1 MNPIKR
7 FAHPAAAFCVAVVLA
22 IASGGAA
29 ATVPSP
35 MNLPRAPLF
44 LNASVDPN
52 VALTL
57 DDSGSMAWPYLPDGF
72 EGSCG
77 YRHPRFYSHVGN
89 RLYYNPAVNYTPP
102 LAADGTPF
110 PNANF
115 TAAWLD
121 GYEGPG
127 SPKTGKVATPTIN
140 LETRYFPKRTEQLAN
155 STTALFVGHD
165 PRLRPLAP
173 DLGVVSNLGTV
184 DVWYS
189 NNCTNPTNASTP
201 TPVPPVTG
209 GGSQPI
215 STTDAWLPFT
225 SANNQ
230 STGTFFR
237 GTAAIGTSAAF
248 YYRFTGDPAVPAQVN
263 NPRLYEAVNVANGT
277 ADERQNF
284 ANWFS
289 YYSNRYLLA
298 RTAMTRSFG
307 VQDAGLRVAYQQ
319 INALGFNPGTTTLN
333 KFQGAAR
340 TAFFQRIY
348 SLPTSGGT
356 PNRNAL
362 NRAGRLFATG
372 SPTTTNNTN
381 PYWEGAPVSR
391 ELTCRQNFHIHV
403 TDGYSNGPNPT
414 PTPAFGWESLTAATT
429 LPDGK
434 AYAPAAGV
442 SRIFGNIA
450 APTNFGGCWNASS
463 CSMSKASLAW
473 TYWANDLRTDLDNN
487 VPPFFGNRTTGV
499 TAPLVV
505 GPIGNPADVPE
516 IYWNPDNDPATWQHM
531 VNFTVGLGVAG
542 TRVWPTQYDALRTG
556 AVAWPG
562 FRSGSAETVDDLW
575 HAGLVSRGG
584 FFSAA
589 NPQELVDSL
598 SAALSS
604 VVARRGTAS
613 SATVTSGIIQASTL
627 AFRTGFDSGDWSGQ
641 VFAYRVDRD
650 GTLIEPPV
658 WEAGN
663 ELNSRT
669 AADRVIITS
678 ASADG
683 DGIPFQW
690 GSLPGDYQAALNDDP
705 ATSIIDDDTLGERR
719 LEYIRGDRSFEV
731 NNGGSFRIRSGLLG
745 AVVNSGAVVVAGPA
759 AAYTN
764 QSFPGGPEASATQKY
779 AQFRAANRN
788 RDRVIYVG
796 ANDGMLHAFDA
807 GSGTTGFDALG
818 NPIVDFGSGRERWA
832 YVPREVAP
840 TLSRMTNSTFEFTPY
855 VDNSPVV
862 RDVFIGGRWR
872 TMLVGSLRRGGQGI
886 FALDI
891 TNPAVTE
898 ADADDVVLWEFSDDI
913 AGKERMGFSYGR
925 PNISRL
931 ANGRWVVIVP
941 GGYNSEQSTLSE
953 PQVAPPDPD
962 MPSGG
967 STLFVLDAQTGAEI
981 RRFEFAPA
989 VSRGLSSPT
998 MGDYETDFID
1008 EFAVAGDLQGNLWRF
1023 DLSDPNPANWAV
1035 ERMFRPTTD
1044 FDQPITS
1051 APRLFPDARTGGLIA
1066 VFGSG
1071 KYLEAGDRSVTG
1083 VPTQTLRG
1091 VRDYGRGSPNYPI
1104 TTAQL
1109 QLQTLTKTT
1118 NIPPAASTFTV
1129 TNNNVADTQRGWRIN
1144 LVDLGERGVT
1154 SAGALFSQG
1163 IAIFSTIIPNGDD
1176 PCQPGLR
1183 GNVYVLNASTGGAP
1197 SIDRNGDGVVTA
1209 ADLAG
1214 NIGQSVP
1221 TSVSEGS
1228 PALLVNAGGG
1238 IGTLV
1243 DFPQIQIATSVWRRR
1258 TWREIRPED

>member
-29 ATVPSP
+29 ATIPSP
-35 MNLPRAPLF
+35 MNLPRSPLF
-44 LNASVDPN
+44 LNAAVDPN

-72 EGSCG
+72 ESSCG
-77 YRHPRFYSHVGN
+77 YRHPRFFSHVGN

-115 TAAWLD
+115 NAAWLD

-140 LETRYFPKRTEQLAN
+140 LATRYFPKRTEQLAN

-173 DLGVVSNLGTV
+173 NLNLATNLGTT

-189 NNCTNPTNASTP
+189 NNCTNPSNASTP

-230 STGTFFR
+230 TTGTFFR
-237 GTAAIGTSAAF
+237 GTAAGSTSAAF

-277 ADERQNF
+277 AAERQNF

-319 INALGFNPGTTTLN
+319 INALGFNPGTTTLA
-333 KFQGAAR
+333 KFQGAER

-348 SLPTSGGT
+348 SLPTSGST

-362 NRAGRLFATG
+362 NRAGRLFAYG
-372 SPTTTNNTN
+372 APAITNNSN

-414 PTPAFGWESLTAATT
+414 PTPAFGWASLTAGRT

-450 APTNFGGCWNASS
+450 APTNFGGCWNASA
-463 CSMSKASLAW
+463 CDMSKASLAF
-473 TYWANDLRTDLDNN
+473 TYWANDLRSDLANN

-499 TAPLVV
+499 TAAAIV

-531 VNFTVGLGVAG
+531 VNYTVGLGVAG
-542 TRVWPTQYDALRTG
+542 TRVWPTQYNALRAG

-562 FRSGSAETVDDLW
+562 FRTGFAETVDDLW
-575 HAGLVSRGG
+575 HAGVVSRGG

-589 NPQELVDSL
+589 NPEELVDSL

-627 AFRTGFDSGDWSGQ
+627 AFRTGFDSGDWTGQ
-641 VFAYRVDRD
+641 VFAYRVERD

-663 ELNSRT
+663 VLNSRT
-669 AADRVIITS
+669 SADRVIITS
-678 ASADG
+678 ANPNG
-683 DGIPFQW
+683 GGIPFKW

-719 LEYIRGDRSFEV
+719 VEYIRGDRSFEV

-764 QSFPGGPEASATQKY
+764 QSFPGDPEASATQKY

-807 GSGTTGFDALG
+807 GSGVTGFDGLG
-818 NPIVDFGSGRERWA
+818 NPIVDFGTGRERWA

-840 TLSRMTNSTFEFTPY
+840 TLSRMTNNTFEFTPY

-872 TMLVGSLRRGGQGI
+872 TILVGSLRRGGQGI

-891 TNPAVTE
+891 TNPAVAE
-898 ADADDVVLWEFSDDI
+898 ADAANVVLWEFSDDI

-953 PQVAPPDPD
+953 PQVAPPDPAV
-962 MPSGG
+962 PSGG

-989 VSRGLSSPT
+989 VSRGLGSPT

-1044 FDQPITS
+1044 FEQPITS

-1071 KYLEAGDRSVTG
+1071 KYLETGDRSVTG

-1129 TNNNVADTQRGWRIN
+1129 TNNNVADTQRGWRID

-1163 IAIFSTIIPNGDD
+1163 VAIFSTVIPNGDD

-1197 SIDRNGDGVVTA
+1197 AIDRDGDGVVTA

-1221 TSVSEGS
+1221 TSVAEGS

-1258 TWREIRPED
+1258 TWRESRPED